1 MTDATSLSGLAV
13 SSSGRRPAVYAEARE
28 VGFRARVA
36 RNGDSP
42 AVQNALERLDKALSS
57 GQPLVRE
64 VPRGYYVNILV

>member
-1 MTDATSLSGLAV
+1 MTDAPSLSGSAV
-13 SSSGRRPAVYAEARE
+13 SSSGRRPTVYAEARE
-28 VGFRARVA
+28 VGFRARVT

-42 AVQNALERLDKALSS
+42 AMQNALERLDKALSS

>member
-1 MTDATSLSGLAV
+1 MTDASTLSGLAV

-28 VGFRARVA
+28 VTFRARVA

-42 AVQNALERLDKALSS
+42 AVQNALERLDRALAS
-57 GQPLVRE
+57 GQPLTRE